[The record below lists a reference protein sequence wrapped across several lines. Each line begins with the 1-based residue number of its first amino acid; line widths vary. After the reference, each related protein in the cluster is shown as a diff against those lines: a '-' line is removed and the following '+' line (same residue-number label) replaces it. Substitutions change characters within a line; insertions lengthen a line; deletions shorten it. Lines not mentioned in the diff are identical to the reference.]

1 MMSVEKENMYQID
14 KGQLRKLALSKRN
27 SVDEA
32 CRISASEKT
41 AERLLALD
49 VVKKARLIM
58 CYRSFRSE
66 FPTDGIIAAL
76 ENCGKKLCYPVC
88 GKQGIMQA
96 WHPVDKDGW
105 KPGMMGLC
113 EPDVEK
119 SELIAPEDIDLVI
132 CPMVGFDVKR
142 RRLGYGGGYYD
153 RYLPQCKKAFV
164 FGIAFE
170 AQRMDEVACDEH
182 DISMDLIITEE
193 KIY

>member
-105 KPGMMGLC
+105 KPGMMGIC

-142 RRLGYGGGYYD
+142 RRLGYGGGFYD
-153 RYLPQCKKAFV
+153 RFLASEQSHPTLALCYGFQMLPKLETEAF
-164 FGIAFE
+164 
-170 AQRMDEVACDEH
+170 
-182 DISMDLIITEE
+182 DIPVDCVLWA
-193 KIY
+193 